1 MYLYKVC
8 RTKCFD
14 GKYVGASAFVKNV
27 GTKFLSEKN
36 CTYVGTSVSMEKY
49 VGTSVLYKVC
59 RTKCFYEKYVG
70 TFVFR
75 TKSVG
80 PSVSMTN
87 L

>member
-14 GKYVGASAFVKNV
+14 GKYVGASAFVKKCRNEV
-27 GTKFLSEKN
+27 FIRKN

-59 RTKCFYEKYVG
+59 RTKCFYDKYVG
-70 TFVFR
+70 TFVFIQ
-75 TKSVG
+75 S
-80 PSVSMTN
+80 